1 MAGAVPPLNVLLVRH
16 AQTTANAGEVTHN
29 HADIRLTALGEQ
41 QARDI
46 ALAVG
51 ETPPDLIVV
60 SPFRRTL
67 DTAVPLIQAHPMVAV
82 ETWPIEEF
90 SYLAPARADRTSP
103 AERKPMVAQY
113 WQRAD
118 PQYVDGAGAESFA
131 HFVGRLRRFHHRL
144 WQQSGCVVVYGHGQ
158 FLRGFVL
165 GLHEGFSESRDAML
179 RFREAETTRP
189 VRNGE
194 IIAVALPPPG
204 EVIQGGQGD
213 GR

>member
-1 MAGAVPPLNVLLVRH
+1 MAGAVPPLSVLLVRH
-16 AQTTANAGEVTHN
+16 AQTTANAGEVTDN

-41 QARDI
+41 QARDV
-46 ALAVG
+46 ALAIG
-51 ETPPDLIVV
+51 QSPPDLIVV

-67 DTAVPLIQAHPMVAV
+67 DTAVPLIQAHPTVAV

-103 AERKPMVAQY
+103 AERKPMVAEY
-113 WQRAD
+113 WDRAD
-118 PQYVDGAGAESFA
+118 PLYVDGKGAESFA
-131 HFVGRLRRFHHRL
+131 HFIERLRRFHRRL
-144 WQQSGCVVVYGHGQ
+144 WQHSGRVVVFGHGQ

-165 GLHEGFSESRDAML
+165 GLHEGFSDSREAML
-179 RFREAETTRP
+179 RFRQAETTVP

-194 IIAVALPPPG
+194 IIAVALPSPG
-204 EVIQGGQGD
+204 ELIHGGGSD